1 MENKEDNLQ
10 PEHLPQ
16 TKIIQVIETK
26 TEPIKESFL
35 QKFRIFFLD
44 ILVVIIGV
52 TLSTLLY
59 DKITNY
65 NQQKNV
71 KKFLLGLKADFINDI
86 KKMEEDKM
94 AYNMQR
100 KVFTYI
106 SNIKKYDTI
115 HRTNIKKIGSE
126 FLLNT
131 TRLVP
136 NNSRYEGFKSAG
148 KISTIESDSLQ
159 NDILDLYQED
169 IPSLLS
175 STDDY
180 IQRKAKFINYVSD
193 NKVKETDST
202 TNFYKLLATEKC
214 YSYTQ
219 QLLGVEEI
227 IERYDIC
234 IKRMKKISLEI
245 NKQYK

>member
-16 TKIIQVIETK
+16 TEIIQVIETK

-35 QKFRIFFLD
+35 QKFRTFFLD

-175 STDDY
+175 STGGY
-180 IQRKAKFINYVSD
+180 I
-193 NKVKETDST
+193 
-202 TNFYKLLATEKC
+202 
-214 YSYTQ
+214 
-219 QLLGVEEI
+219 
-227 IERYDIC
+227 
-234 IKRMKKISLEI
+234 
-245 NKQYK
+245 